1 VIHARDIVKRYRDGE
16 GPEVRVLDGLSL
28 DVEAGDFVAIV
39 GPSGSGKST
48 LLHLLGGLDVHY
60 EGSVEVAGTRVT
72 GLSDAALAR
81 FRNAKVG
88 FIFQSFHLV
97 PNLSA
102 LENVLLP
109 SHFGSASAKDSEA
122 RERARAVLTRV
133 GLGQK
138 LDRPPSRLSGGE
150 RQRVAIARAL
160 FTGPQVLLC
169 DEPTGNLDAA
179 TGAGIITLF
188 EELHREGLTLL
199 AVTHE
204 DRMSS
209 AARRVLRLKEGR
221 LVEEPGAGSTGGAS

>member
-1 VIHARDIVKRYRDGE
+1 LIRARDIVKQYRDGD
-16 GPEVRVLDGLSL
+16 GTEVRVLDGLAL
-28 DVEAGDFVAIV
+28 DVADGDFVAVV

-60 EGSVEVAGTRVT
+60 QGDVEVAGVKLS
-72 GLSDAALAR
+72 GLKDKELAR
-81 FRNAKVG
+81 FRNQHVG
-88 FIFQSFHLV
+88 FVFQSFHLI

-102 LENVLLP
+102 VENVLMP
-109 SHFGSASAKDSEA
+109 SHFGPASLEA
-122 RERARAVLTRV
+122 RKRAESLLDRV
-133 GLGQK
+133 GLLAK
-138 LDRPPSRLSGGE
+138 KDRAPVRLSGGE

-160 FTGPQVLLC
+160 FTGPRLLLC

-179 TGAGIITLF
+179 TGAGVISLF
-188 EELHREGLTLL
+188 QELNREGITLL

-221 LVEEPGAGSTGGAS
+221 LVEEPQPALAGGVS